1 MSKNVGEYGQR
12 KQLRSQIM
20 SGVLFKEMQ
29 SGQIKSTRT
38 CNSCPNTHQKTYPPH
53 SSTQHST

>member
-20 SGVLFKEMQ
+20 SVFVQRDAKR
-29 SGQIKSTRT
+29 SNKINKDV
-38 CNSCPNTHQKTYPPH
+38 
-53 SSTQHST
+53 